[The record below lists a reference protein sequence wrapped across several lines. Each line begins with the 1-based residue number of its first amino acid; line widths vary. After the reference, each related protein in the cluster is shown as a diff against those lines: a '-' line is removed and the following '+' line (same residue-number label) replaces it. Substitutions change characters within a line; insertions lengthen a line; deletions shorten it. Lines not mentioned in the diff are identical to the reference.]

1 MLALP
6 SRILG
11 AEFTAFM
18 FSSVPIWH
26 LKAHSFPSSFRG
38 LGYLKRSLKI
48 SDVPVPGSYPIR
60 TDWLSL
66 PASAGIG
73 KVLLR

>member
-6 SRILG
+6 SRMLR

-26 LKAHSFPSSFRG
+26 LKAHSFPGSFRR

-48 SDVPVPGSYPIR
+48 SDIPASYR
-60 TDWLSL
+60 LSL

-73 KVLLR
+73 KVALR